1 MPILT
6 ESALFDKNTYILI
19 KKKTYILT
27 LPNVT
32 ENSPK
37 LSFLQKRTFG
47 QNSPF
52 TRNTDFVKKCNFD
65 QIRTFSAKPHILTK
79 KKEHLDI
86 NSHSDKKNTF

>member
-6 ESALFDKNTYILI
+6 KTALFDKNTYILI
-19 KKKTYILT
+19 KKTYILT

-52 TRNTDFVKKCNFD
+52 TKNTDFVKKCNFD

-79 KKEHLDI
+79 KKKHLDK
-86 NSHSDKKNTF
+86 NAHSDKKDTF

>member
-6 ESALFDKNTYILI
+6 KTALFDKNTYILI
-19 KKKTYILT
+19 KKIYILT

-52 TRNTDFVKKCNFD
+52 TKNTDFVKKCNFD
-65 QIRTFSAKPHILTK
+65 QIRTFSAKPHIMTK
-79 KKEHLDI
+79 IKKHLDK
-86 NSHSDKKNTF
+86 NTHSDEKNTF